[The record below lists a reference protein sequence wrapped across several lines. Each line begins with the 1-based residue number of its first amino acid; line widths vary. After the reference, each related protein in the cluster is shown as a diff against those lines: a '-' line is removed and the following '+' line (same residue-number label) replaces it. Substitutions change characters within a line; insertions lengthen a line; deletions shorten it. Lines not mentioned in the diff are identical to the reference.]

1 MRERRSSSEIGSR
14 YGLTFFQVSGSGES
28 LGEYGATF
36 IFHASVCSLPRYHG
50 THTHAVLVSPPSWPR
65 LPPLFSFFVRR
76 KKKDKVQC
84 QQPSQPKSQRR
95 REQIRSAV
103 VVSERRRGRGGD
115 LSINRPYATQDQ
127 RQRCFSFFL
136 HWVLFQRST
145 TTKNRRMVDKDD
157 RNGRRKK
164 VRSTRGGGGEPF

>member
-28 LGEYGATF
+28 LGEYAQWATF

-76 KKKDKVQC
+76 KKKDKV
-84 QQPSQPKSQRR
+84 PPPPMPAALASQPKSQRR

-115 LSINRPYATQDQ
+115 LSINRPYATQD
-127 RQRCFSFFL
+127 RDAFLFFSIGYC
-136 HWVLFQRST
+136 S
-145 TTKNRRMVDKDD
+145 
-157 RNGRRKK
+157 NGRRPPKTAAWLIRTTGMEEEK
-164 VRSTRGGGGEPF
+164 R